1 MGLPVFFVS
10 MIFLGVEVVVA
21 VIFFILSATNVAIP
35 TAVVVIV
42 QLLILAAY
50 LVIAL
55 LAILAKNHIAGLD
68 QKIKTNV
75 ANIRNLEADVR
86 IAMEACT
93 DPAVKELLRKF
104 ADDIRFSDPMTV
116 PAVEVLDVQIQTT
129 VMDIKAAAYE
139 GKNELIEALVRKG
152 TLQLK
157 ERNMKI
163 INSK

>member
-1 MGLPVFFVS
+1 
-10 MIFLGVEVVVA
+10 
-21 VIFFILSATNVAIP
+21 
-35 TAVVVIV
+35 
-42 QLLILAAY
+42 
-50 LVIAL
+50 
-55 LAILAKNHIAGLD
+55 
-68 QKIKTNV
+68 
-75 ANIRNLEADVR
+75 
-86 IAMEACT
+86 
-93 DPAVKELLRKF
+93 
-104 ADDIRFSDPMTV
+104 MTV